1 MSTRNKGRP
10 EIAVVTGASSGIG
23 KVYTDRL
30 AKRGYD
36 LMLVARRRER
46 LEPLSQKLQQ
56 TCGVQAEVL
65 VADLGDETDLKRI
78 GDILAANE
86 RIAML
91 VNNAGTFALKPSI
104 NLPAKIVD
112 NQMNVNAESVT
123 HLSLAVCPTS

>member
-30 AKRGYD
+30 AKRGHD

-56 TCGVQAEVL
+56 TYGVQAEV
-65 VADLGDETDLKRI
+65 
-78 GDILAANE
+78 
-86 RIAML
+86 
-91 VNNAGTFALKPSI
+91 
-104 NLPAKIVD
+104 
-112 NQMNVNAESVT
+112 
-123 HLSLAVCPTS
+123 